1 MLCVDAGF
9 HIEDKKG
16 LVSRD
21 SSTVEMEN
29 FDPDPRSKEPLIPSM
44 PKICEVNCSCW
55 RGMVID
61 AGKRMVILN
70 EGQGDCVTL
79 RRACWTAWPP
89 GSL

>member
-29 FDPDPRSKEPLIPSM
+29 FDPVTRSKEPPIPSM
-44 PKICEVNCSCW
+44 SKICEV
-55 RGMVID
+55 R
-61 AGKRMVILN
+61 L
-70 EGQGDCVTL
+70 
-79 RRACWTAWPP
+79 
-89 GSL
+89 